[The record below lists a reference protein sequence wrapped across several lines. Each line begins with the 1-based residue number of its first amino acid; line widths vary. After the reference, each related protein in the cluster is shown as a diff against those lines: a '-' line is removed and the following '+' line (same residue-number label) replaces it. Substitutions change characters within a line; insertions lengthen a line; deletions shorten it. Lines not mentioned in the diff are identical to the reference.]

1 MHRRLLLAAPLAAPA
16 LTSAA
21 RAQTARPV
29 RLIVPFPPGGPTDVF
44 GRILAERLAQR
55 WGQTVI
61 VDNRPGAGT
70 IVGTQAL
77 TQAAP
82 DGQTLA
88 VAISAITVNPALR
101 DDLPYD
107 TLRDIAPVSLAAR
120 AHVALV
126 ANPSLGARDL
136 AAMIELARRT
146 PGGLSYAS
154 PGNGTLV
161 HLAGELLARR
171 AGAPLVHVPYQGSAP
186 ALTDVLAG
194 RVPLLFDVWHSVRPH
209 VEAGRLVVLGT
220 GSDTPIPTH
229 PDLPRISQS
238 FPGFVV
244 TSTFGVIAPGATPIA
259 VRERIAGDV
268 RAVLADREVAARL
281 ADLGMQPVG
290 AGPEEYGA
298 FIAADIARW
307 RGVVR
312 EAGIRTG

>member
-1 MHRRLLLAAPLAAPA
+1 MRRRILLGAALAAPA
-16 LTSAA
+16 L
-21 RAQTARPV
+21 AQSPRPV

-44 GRILAERLAQR
+44 GRILAERLAAR
-55 WGQTVI
+55 WPQPVI

-77 TQAAP
+77 VQAP
-82 DGQTLA
+82 PNGQTLA

-107 TLRDIAPVSLAAR
+107 TLRDIAPVSRVAN

-126 ANPSLGARDL
+126 ANPALGARDL
-136 AAMIELARRT
+136 AAMVELARRT

-171 AGAPLVHVPYQGSAP
+171 SGAALVHVPYPGSAP

-209 VEAGRLVVLGT
+209 VEAGRLMVLGT
-220 GSDTPIPTH
+220 GSEGPIPTH
-229 PDLPRISQS
+229 PNLPRIADTY
-238 FPGFVV
+238 PGFAV
-244 TSTFGVIAPGATPIA
+244 TSVFGVIAPGATPPA
-259 VRERIAGDV
+259 LRERIAADI
-268 RAVLADREVAARL
+268 RAVLAEPETAARL
-281 ADLGMQPVG
+281 ADLGMLAVG
-290 AGPEEYGA
+290 STPDEYGA

-307 RGVVR
+307 RDVVR
-312 EAGIRTG
+312 AAGIRAG